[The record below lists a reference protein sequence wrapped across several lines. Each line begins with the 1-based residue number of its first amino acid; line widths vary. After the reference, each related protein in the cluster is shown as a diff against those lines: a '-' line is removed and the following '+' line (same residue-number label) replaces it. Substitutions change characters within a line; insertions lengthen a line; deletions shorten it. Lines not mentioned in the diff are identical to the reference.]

1 MPDEVFRQT
10 IGVTNA
16 ERLLIDELWAA
27 VLRQNRWRRRGW
39 RLLHRLRLFSYPLT
53 PSLTGRRN
61 RKEPPYYSPSL

>member
-16 ERLLIDELWAA
+16 ERLLIDQVWAD

-39 RLLHRLRLFSYPLT
+39 RLLHRLHALW
-53 PSLTGRRN
+53 TGRG
-61 RKEPPYYSPSL
+61 